1 MTSISF
7 DYRSFGNLDYEFFEK
22 GMLKYFKNDG
32 NFKDIK
38 PTLTISE

>member
-22 GMLKYFKNDG
+22 DFKNDG
-32 NFKDIK
+32 TFIDMK

>member
-7 DYRSFGNLDYEFFEK
+7 DYRSFGNLDYE
-22 GMLKYFKNDG
+22 LKYFKNDG

>member
-22 GMLKYFKNDG
+22 GKYFKNDG

>member
-22 GMLKYFKNDG
+22 KYFKNDG

>member
-22 GMLKYFKNDG
+22 GMLYFKNDG
-32 NFKDIK
+32 NFIDIK

>member
-22 GMLKYFKNDG
+22 GMFNDV